1 MNKLN
6 GLIQE
11 LCPDGVEYKK
21 VKEAF
26 QRLRGTPIT
35 AGKMKEIEDP
45 TGEIKI
51 FAGGK
56 TIINAKE
63 ENIPNANITRVPAV
77 LVQSRGVIDVV
88 YYDKPFT
95 FKNEMWA
102 YTADNEIKVKYLYYV
117 LKNNIQGFRDA
128 ASGMGSLPQISLP
141 VTEDFRIPLPPLP
154 VQREIVRIL
163 DNFTELT
170 AELTAELA
178 ARRKQYEHYRDELL
192 TFGDDVPKVP
202 LRELFNTQN
211 GYTPSKAKPE
221 FWSNGTIPWFRME
234 DIREN
239 GRILD
244 QAIQTVSLK
253 AIKGKPFPV
262 NSIIVA
268 TSATIGEHALVTV
281 ESLANQRFTYLMLK
295 DEYKERVNIKFLFYY
310 CFLLDEYCLSCLNQ
324 GNFASVDMV
333 KFGKFLFSIPPI
345 EEQNYIVDQLDRFD
359 TLCNDLTSGL
369 PAEIAARQKQY
380 EYYRGKLLTFKELE
394 G

>member
-1 MNKLN
+1 MNKLD
-6 GLIQE
+6 GLVCTC
-11 LCPDGVEYKK
+11 CPNGVEHITIGQLIKQKKIVTITPSIK
-21 VKEAF
+21 VK
-26 QRLRGTPIT
+26 RNDYLVNGSTPIISQEVEYIS
-35 AGKMKEIEDP
+35 GYCNLDD
-45 TGEIKI
+45 
-51 FAGGK
+51 
-56 TIINAKE
+56 
-63 ENIPNANITRVPAV
+63 ENIPKDNYVCFGDHSEHIKYVDFAF
-77 LVQSRGVIDVV
+77 VQGADGLKILRTD
-88 YYDKPFT
+88 
-95 FKNEMWA
+95 E
-102 YTADNEIKVKYLYYV
+102 TAISARYL
-117 LKNNIQGFRDA
+117 FHA
-128 ASGMGSLPQISLP
+128 ASNCYCRRNNYERHFKYFTDTM
-141 VTEDFRIPLPPLP
+141 IPLPPLP

-170 AELTAELA
+170 AKLTAELA

-369 PAEIAARQKQY
+369 PAEIAARHKQY